1 MVKNIFDENV
11 GEKDDEEVN
20 KDKVDEAL
28 KETCEE
34 DVKKICDEPK
44 KETETADDYQER
56 LDIEA
61 LREALAEEDRVE
73 REMEERIREEN
84 EYIYLSNI

>member
-1 MVKNIFDENV
+1 M
-11 GEKDDEEVN
+11 
-20 KDKVDEAL
+20 

-44 KETETADDYQER
+44 KETETPDDHQER

-73 REMEERIREEN
+73 REMEERIREER
-84 EYIYLSNI
+84 EYNDLMFKIE